1 MRRSLLFRAP
11 LIAALALLIGC
22 AGRPVD
28 APLPDLAAL
37 PEMGTRMQR
46 LTFHQQDQRHELIGV
61 LRHDARSLRLALLSP
76 QGQRLLTLVQD
87 DQGARLLA
95 GASFD
100 PPFSAEWLANRLAW
114 GLWPS
119 SALTQAFGGTGWSL
133 EENDEG
139 RTIRYRNQVI
149 AHVTGSA
156 ECRIIDDFEG
166 DYRLT
171 IAPLDDAT
179 ERTATTCPAD

>member
-1 MRRSLLFRAP
+1 MRRSLLYRAP

-22 AGRPVD
+22 AGRPVG
-28 APLPDLAAL
+28 APLPELAAL
-37 PEMGTRMQR
+37 PETGTRMQR
-46 LTFHQQDQRHELIGV
+46 LTFVHQDRRHELIGA

-87 DQGARLLA
+87 DQGARFLA
-95 GASFD
+95 DAAFE

-114 GLWPS
+114 SLWPS
-119 SALTQAFGGTGWSL
+119 PALTQAFAGTGWSL
-133 EENDEG
+133 VEDDEG

-156 ECRIIDDFEG
+156 ECRVIDDVEG
-166 DYRLT
+166 NYRLT

-179 ERTATTCPAD
+179 ERTATSCPAD